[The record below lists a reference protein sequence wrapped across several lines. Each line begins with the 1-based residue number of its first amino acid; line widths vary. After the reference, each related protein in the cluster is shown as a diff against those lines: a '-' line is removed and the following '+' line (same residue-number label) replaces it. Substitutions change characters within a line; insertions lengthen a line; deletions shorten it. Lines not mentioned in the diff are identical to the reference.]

1 MPSLLSLPNELI
13 QEIGLVAEVLD
24 LKSLRVV
31 CQRTCIS
38 LDPVLF
44 PSLTVNL
51 NLAEFKYHRIIF
63 PIPLIEDL
71 AARRTPISRYV
82 QRLLVVVSTQR
93 SPSVP
98 KFDRK
103 LGHNRSAL
111 RQLKNDLRPALA
123 SLINVVSATV
133 RFDTHGIRTIPAW
146 AIDDIF
152 QGLKLLP
159 LLEDIHIS
167 QPDFNLPFLSSIK
180 HLNGLRTFHWGG
192 SGHYHRT
199 IEKGLSLAIA
209 ACPNLSYL
217 ELDGDSMSVNDA
229 SYISHTQSQNGYR
242 LCRLF
247 RYVSPDKPLPLT
259 YLDIREWNVSH
270 SVWLYPNLRSLQ
282 TLIMRDGCD
291 VSPHFWNGLVKEHIR
306 IPDLTFVVDTDP
318 APLHF
323 LRYNKGMVRLVL
335 CTWLKDFRGD
345 YEQVE
350 RTGKAFFRD
359 VLPLLS
365 GTLEE
370 LHIKPRM
377 RGKWGYGDHA
387 TDSIAQC
394 KQLKVLGIHV
404 SDHDS
409 MTSLLGFVKALP
421 GLRTLYLYEV
431 PTPEHPYFLPPI
443 DTDALEQFHMGD
455 TKGQDVIRNLEVIL
469 PHGVVYR
476 PELLIDGEKS
486 SWFFKRLQCNDPS

>member
-13 QEIGLVAEVLD
+13 QEIGLAAEAPD
-24 LKSLRVV
+24 LKCLCAV

-44 PSLTVNL
+44 PSLTINL

-71 AARRTPISRYV
+71 AARRTPIARYV
-82 QRLLVVVSTQR
+82 QRLSVVVSTQR
-93 SPSVP
+93 SPSAP
-98 KFDRK
+98 KFDRRLK
-103 LGHNRSAL
+103 HNISAL
-111 RQLKNDLRPALA
+111 VQLRNDLRPALA
-123 SLINVVSATV
+123 SLINVV
-133 RFDTHGIRTIPAW
+133 FDTHGIRTIPAW
-146 AIDDIF
+146 SIDDIF

-199 IEKGLSLAIA
+199 IEKGLSLAIV
-209 ACPNLSYL
+209 ACPDLSYL
-217 ELDGDSMSVNDA
+217 VLDGDYMSVNGA
-229 SYISHTQSQNGYR
+229 SYISHTHSQHGYR

-247 RYVSPDKPLPLT
+247 RYVSPDTPLPLT

-282 TLIMRDGCD
+282 ILIMRDGCD

-306 IPDLTFVVDTDP
+306 IPDLTLVVGTDP

-323 LRYNKGMVRLVL
+323 LRSNKGMVRLVL
-335 CTWLKDFRGD
+335 CTGLKDFKGD
-345 YEQVE
+345 HEQVE
-350 RTGKAFFRD
+350 RTGKAFFKD

-365 GTLEE
+365 GALEE
-370 LHIKPRM
+370 LHMKPRM
-377 RGKWGYGDHA
+377 RGKWGYRDHA

-409 MTSLLGFVKALP
+409 MISLLDFVKALP
-421 GLRTLYLYEV
+421 ALRTLYLYEV
-431 PTPEHPYFLPPI
+431 PALEHPYFIPPI
-443 DTDALEQFHMGD
+443 DTGALEQFRIGD
-455 TKGQDVIRNLEVIL
+455 TKGHDVVRNLEVIL
-469 PHGVVYR
+469 PHEVVYR
-476 PELLIDGEKS
+476 SELMIDGEKP
-486 SWFFKRLQCNDPS
+486 SWFFKCHQCNDPS

>member
-13 QEIGLVAEVLD
+13 QEIGLAAEVPD
-24 LKSLRVV
+24 LKSLRAV
-31 CQRTCIS
+31 CQRTCLS
-38 LDPVLF
+38 LDPILF
-44 PSLTVNL
+44 PSLNVNL

-63 PIPLIEDL
+63 PIPLIEDF
-71 AARRTPISRYV
+71 AANRTPIARYV
-82 QRLLVVVSTQR
+82 QRLSVIVSTQR
-93 SPSVP
+93 SPSTP

-103 LGHNRSAL
+103 LRHNRSAIG
-111 RQLKNDLRPALA
+111 QLKNVLRPAL
-123 SLINVVSATV
+123 SSSINVVSATV

-146 AIDDIF
+146 TIDDIF

-167 QPDFNLPFLSSIK
+167 QPDFKLPFLSSIK
-180 HLNGLRTFHWGG
+180 HLHGLRTFHWGG

-199 IEKGLSLAIA
+199 VEKGLSLAIA

-217 ELDGDSMSVNDA
+217 VLDGGSMSVNGA
-229 SYISHTQSQNGYR
+229 SYISHTHSQHGYR
-242 LCRLF
+242 ICRLF

-259 YLDIREWNVSH
+259 CLDIREWNVSH

-306 IPDLTFVVDTDP
+306 IPDLTLVVGTDP
-318 APLHF
+318 APLHY
-323 LRYNKGMVRLVL
+323 LRSNKGMVRLVL
-335 CTWLKDFRGD
+335 CTALKDFGEA

-350 RTGKAFFRD
+350 RTGKAFFKD

-370 LHIKPRM
+370 LHMKPRM

-387 TDSIAQC
+387 ADSITQC
-394 KQLKVLGIHV
+394 KQLKALGIYV

-409 MTSLLGFVKALP
+409 MTSLFDVLKVLP
-421 GLRTLYLYEV
+421 ALRTLYLYEV
-431 PTPEHPYFLPPI
+431 PAPTHPYFIPPA
-443 DTDALEQFHMGD
+443 DTGALEQIRIGD
-455 TKGQDVIRNLEVIL
+455 TKGQEAILNLEVVL

-476 PELLIDGEKS
+476 PELMIDGEKPF
-486 SWFFKRLQCNDPS
+486 WFFKRLQCNYPS

>member
-1 MPSLLSLPNELI
+1 MFSCWHS
-13 QEIGLVAEVLD
+13 
-24 LKSLRVV
+24 S
-31 CQRTCIS
+31 S
-38 LDPVLF
+38 
-44 PSLTVNL
+44 S
-51 NLAEFKYHRIIF
+51 
-63 PIPLIEDL
+63 
-71 AARRTPISRYV
+71 
-82 QRLLVVVSTQR
+82 
-93 SPSVP
+93 
-98 KFDRK
+98 
-103 LGHNRSAL
+103 GH
-111 RQLKNDLRPALA
+111 
-123 SLINVVSATV
+123 
-133 RFDTHGIRTIPAW
+133 RFDTHGIRAIPAW
-146 AIDDIF
+146 AVDDIF
-152 QGLKLLP
+152 QGLKFLP
-159 LLEDIHIS
+159 LLGDIHIS

-192 SGHYHRT
+192 SGHCHRT

-229 SYISHTQSQNGYR
+229 SYISHTHSQNGYR

-306 IPDLTFVVDTDP
+306 IPDLTLVVGTDP

-323 LRYNKGMVRLVL
+323 LRSNKEMVRLVL
-335 CTWLKDFRGD
+335 CTGLKDFRGD

-350 RTGKAFFRD
+350 RTGKAFFKD

-377 RGKWGYGDHA
+377 RGKWGYGAHA

-409 MTSLLGFVKALP
+409 MVRVYFRFFHFNGNAYPLTVDIFIRLRQSVARFAYVVFVRSSHSRASLLPTSYRHRCFGAVSHRRHQRP
-421 GLRTLYLYEV
+421 GCGTQSRS
-431 PTPEHPYFLPPI
+431 
-443 DTDALEQFHMGD
+443 
-455 TKGQDVIRNLEVIL
+455 N
-469 PHGVVYR
+469 
-476 PELLIDGEKS
+476 S
-486 SWFFKRLQCNDPS
+486 SAWGGLQTRVDD